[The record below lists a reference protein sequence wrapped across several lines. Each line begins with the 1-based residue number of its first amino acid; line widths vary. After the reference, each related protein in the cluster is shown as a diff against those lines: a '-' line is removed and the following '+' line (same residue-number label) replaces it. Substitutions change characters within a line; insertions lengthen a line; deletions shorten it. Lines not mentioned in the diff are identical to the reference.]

1 MAIIDPGLIPVLCY
15 IFWGTQHRLLR
26 EQEIVFDHYQKW
38 VGSWYV
44 NATLYKATG
53 GIIML
58 MKYVRS
64 MSVIGKPRE
73 RERIWMKDIL
83 RDCSMTYRTNSEFL
97 FNHLNEEITQFCFT
111 ISFDHQNS
119 LCLVW
124 FLLPFREFI
133 WVNLIDVDL
142 WPIRTCRQ
150 CWCRILGYYLIH
162 VLLH

>member
-1 MAIIDPGLIPVLCY
+1 MAGIDVRYWHQISEIPWSWTPIIYRISWFSIDGHYWLGLIPVLCY

-83 RDCSMTYRTNSEFL
+83 RDCSMTITNSEFL
-97 FNHLNEEITQFCFT
+97 FNHLNEEVTQFCF
-111 ISFDHQNS
+111 
-119 LCLVW
+119 V
-124 FLLPFREFI
+124 LPLASPE
-133 WVNLIDVDL
+133 
-142 WPIRTCRQ
+142 
-150 CWCRILGYYLIH
+150 
-162 VLLH
+162 